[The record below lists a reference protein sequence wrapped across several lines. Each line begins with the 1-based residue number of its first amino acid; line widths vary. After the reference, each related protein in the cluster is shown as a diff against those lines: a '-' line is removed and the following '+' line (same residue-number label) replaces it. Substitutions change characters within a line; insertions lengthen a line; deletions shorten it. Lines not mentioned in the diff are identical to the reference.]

1 MPLYKKT
8 GQLLNNPLQLTAR
21 EEQVSSLRTHAGLCI
36 TERHYA
42 VTRHDCSHSI
52 ITHSDYGIHIAIL
65 HVQSTAKRKTLRH
78 TM

>member
-52 ITHSDYGIHIAIL
+52 ITHSARVIADRMSAIAVISKLISIGTIL
-65 HVQSTAKRKTLRH
+65 
-78 TM
+78 